1 MADKPSTT
9 ASTRRRPIFLIGFM
23 ASGKT
28 TLGHAVAAATGIG
41 FVDLD
46 DYIVSREGRSIT
58 EIFADGGEAA
68 FRRAERSA
76 LESLLSDSAVPG
88 LIACGGGTPCF
99 GNNLELMD
107 SCGQTVWLDAPVD
120 IIVSRL
126 KEARNERP
134 LVASLSDD
142 ELAGHVC
149 ARLDERRPYYSRS
162 ASRFDSGRLDTPEQ
176 IDKSVSQFIKRF
188 LKD

>member
-1 MADKPSTT
+1 MSRESSDK
-9 ASTRRRPIFLIGFM
+9 ARRPIFLTGFM

-28 TLGHAVAAATGIG
+28 TLGRAVAAATGIG

-68 FRRAERSA
+68 FRRAERRA
-76 LESLLSDSAVPG
+76 LEALLSDPAAPG

-99 GNNLELMD
+99 GDNLELMD
-107 SCGQTVWLDAPVD
+107 SHGQTVWLDAPVD

-126 KEARNERP
+126 KEARSERP

-142 ELAGHVC
+142 ELAGYVST
-149 ARLDERRPYYSRS
+149 RLDERRPYYSR
-162 ASRFDSGRLDTPEQ
+162 AAARFDSGRLDTPEQ
-176 IDKSVSQFIKRF
+176 IDESVRQFINRF
-188 LKD
+188 IKD

>member
-1 MADKPSTT
+1 MADETSTT
-9 ASTRRRPIFLIGFM
+9 ASTRSRPIFLIGFM

-46 DYIVSREGRSIT
+46 DYIVGREGRSIT

-68 FRRAERSA
+68 FRHAERLA
-76 LESLLSDSAVPG
+76 LEALLDDPHAPR

-99 GNNLELMD
+99 GDNLELLN
-107 SCGQTVWLDAPVD
+107 SRGQTVWLDAKTD
-120 IIVSRL
+120 IIESRL
-126 KEARNERP
+126 KEARSERP

-142 ELAGHVC
+142 SLADYVS
-149 ARLDERRPYYSRS
+149 ARLAERLPYYSR
-162 ASRFDSGRLDTPEQ
+162 AAARFDSSRLDSPEQ
-176 IDKSVSQFIKRF
+176 IDESVCQFIKRF